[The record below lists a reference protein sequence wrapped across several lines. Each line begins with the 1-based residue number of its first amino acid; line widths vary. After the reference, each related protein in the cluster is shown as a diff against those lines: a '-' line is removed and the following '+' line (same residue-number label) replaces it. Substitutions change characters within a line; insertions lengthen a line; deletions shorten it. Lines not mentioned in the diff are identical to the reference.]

1 MKKYTESDLTPR
13 GCLPS
18 SLFKYFDIRDIRSAT
33 DEFVLCMNDI
43 ATEFHEKIHAVN
55 RRYSPGKIELN
66 PRKLFGQSVT
76 LEYVGAGSYGSVYK
90 ITIADHTFALKI
102 GRFPRNR
109 TEELENMH
117 LQKRARNL
125 FVPTFIASP
134 VMIGATQYVWFF
146 MAYSE
151 PQPYNV
157 RRYLD
162 VLDRLF
168 LLNLTKGLL
177 YEDVSIMNINGGRIL
192 DKGGLSQHASFVPL
206 TRVQSDCV
214 RRLVDSM
221 RKYDLPQFIS
231 RANEI
236 SMRHPAVIKYMAFY
250 TRVADMWLRLRYQD
264 FIKYISCLDKQ
275 NNQKKR

>member
-1 MKKYTESDLTPR
+1 MKKYTASDLTPR

-18 SLFKYFDIRDIRSAT
+18 SLFQYFDIRDIRSAT

-117 LQKRARNL
+117 LQKRVRNL
-125 FVPTFIASP
+125 FNRTHIASP
-134 VMIGATQYVWFF
+134 VTINGEQYVWFF
-146 MAYSE
+146 MNYSA
-151 PQPYNV
+151 PCPYNV
-157 RRYLD
+157 YQYLS
-162 VLDRLF
+162 VCERVF
-168 LLNLTKGLL
+168 LVYLTKGLEYDDL
-177 YEDVSIMNINGGRIL
+177 SIMNVNGSHIL
-192 DKGGLSQHASFVPL
+192 DKGGLEISPVSLSRTEIDHVKK
-206 TRVQSDCV
+206 
-214 RRLVDSM
+214 LVDSM
-221 RKYDLPQFIS
+221 RKYDLCTFTKH
-231 RANEI
+231 ANHL
-236 SMRHPAVIKYMAFY
+236 SQKYPDVIKYMALNMS
-250 TRVADMWLRLRYQD
+250 VADMWLRLRYKG
-264 FIKYISCLDKQ
+264 FIQCIAELKKK
-275 NNQKKR
+275 NNLQK

>member
-1 MKKYTESDLTPR
+1 MKKYTVADNGPR

-18 SLFKYFDIRDIRSAT
+18 SLFKYFDMRDIRSAT
-33 DEFVLCMNDI
+33 DEFVSCMNDI
-43 ATEFHEKIHAVN
+43 TTEFQEKIHAVN
-55 RRYSPGKIELN
+55 CRYSPGKIDLN

-134 VMIGATQYVWFF
+134 VTVGKLQYVWFF

-151 PQPYNV
+151 PQPYKV

-192 DKGGLSQHASFVPL
+192 DKGGLEISPVSL
-206 TRVQSDCV
+206 TRIEIDCV
-214 RRLVDSM
+214 KKLVDSM
-221 RKYDLPQFIS
+221 RKYDLCTFTKHANHLS
-231 RANEI
+231 RKY
-236 SMRHPAVIKYMAFY
+236 PDVIKYMALNMS
-250 TRVADMWLRLRYQD
+250 VADMWLRLRYKG
-264 FIKYISCLDKQ
+264 FIQCIAELKKK
-275 NNQKKR
+275 NNLQK

>member
-1 MKKYTESDLTPR
+1 MKKYTVADNGPR

-18 SLFKYFDIRDIRSAT
+18 SLFKYFDKDNIRNAT
-33 DEFVLCMNDI
+33 SEFVSCMNDI
-43 ATEFHEKIHAVN
+43 ATEFQEKIHAVN
-55 RRYSPGKIELN
+55 CRYSPGKIDLN

-134 VMIGATQYVWFF
+134 VTVGKLQYVWFF

-192 DKGGLSQHASFVPL
+192 DKGGLSHRASFVPL

-221 RKYDLPQFIS
+221 RKYDLQQFIS

-250 TRVADMWLRLRYQD
+250 THVADMWLRLRYKG
-264 FIKYISCLDKQ
+264 FIQCIAELKKK
-275 NNQKKR
+275 NNLQK

>member
-1 MKKYTESDLTPR
+1 MKKYTVADNGPR

-18 SLFKYFDIRDIRSAT
+18 SLFKYFDMRDIRSAT
-33 DEFVLCMNDI
+33 DEFVSCMNDI
-43 ATEFHEKIHAVN
+43 TTEFQEKIHAVN
-55 RRYSPGKIELN
+55 CRYSPGKIDLN

-134 VMIGATQYVWFF
+134 VTVGKLQYVWFF

-157 RRYLD
+157 RRYLG

-177 YEDVSIMNINGGRIL
+177 YEDVSIMNVNGPHIL
-192 DKGGLSQHASFVPL
+192 DKGGLEISPISL
-206 TRVQSDCV
+206 TRIEIDCV
-214 RRLVDSM
+214 KKLVDSM
-221 RKYDLPQFIS
+221 RKYDLCTFTKHANHLS
-231 RANEI
+231 RKY
-236 SMRHPAVIKYMAFY
+236 PDVIKYMALNMP
-250 TRVADMWLRLRYQD
+250 VADMWLRLRYKG
-264 FIKYISCLDKQ
+264 FIQCIAELKKK
-275 NNQKKR
+275 NNLQK